1 MNTTETKKSKR
12 FVSLLIILLCVAL
25 CAGAT
30 YAYFTDTAENN
41 NNKIQAGNLKIDLQA
56 WDSRNGWYS
65 IADETD
71 PVFTKNLW
79 EPGYTDVKL
88 FRVVNQGDLAIEW
101 EARLESK
108 YEMGKLAKVIDVY
121 VLTSDQEISYPQ
133 DREAFSA
140 WGEPRGN
147 LYELFDNFP
156 ELIHGELKAKDDCA
170 YFGIAFRMRADADN
184 DYRNLELGEFDI
196 AIYAT
201 QLNHESDA
209 FGPEYDEDADLPE
222 SDPTKYA
229 KLIYTLSE
237 DEQYYIVSGLET
249 TEGEL
254 NIEIPE
260 YYKGLPVKEIGEKAF
275 FVYREE
281 MSEEVYDGCHIKSII
296 FPAQLERIGDMAFNS
311 CVMDEL
317 TVPAGVEIG
326 EMAFVHATIGELTI
340 LDGIES
346 VGLGAFYGLKS
357 DSITLPSTL
366 KSLSQQAFYE
376 CRIKEVIIPEGVESI
391 GFSAFAESYV
401 IERVVLPKSVKT
413 IDIGA
418 FGVCQNLAEVV
429 IPTDSLLTNIGS
441 NAFADC
447 DSLTY
452 IYIPEGVE
460 EIEQYTFAGSNLQ
473 SVVLPSNLKRI
484 GECAFASCD
493 MMQIIIP
500 ASVEYI
506 DYDAFNYC
514 RRLIEVYNLSSL
526 PIYAGS
532 EEHGGVA
539 YYADVVH
546 TSISSPSCLF
556 TGQNGYIFYAN
567 GSTCYLMGYVG
578 SETDLVFPQDCNG
591 YSYEIYMD
599 AFRFREDITS
609 ITLSNGITGIGSDAF
624 YYCTGLTSLTI
635 PASVI
640 YIGDYAF
647 SSCENLITVTFENN
661 CQLQTI
667 GESAFSSSG
676 LTSFIVPNTVTG
688 IGSCAFEWCTSLKT
702 VIIPSNVTYMGY
714 DVFYYCEG
722 AMIFCEVSSDNIPYD
737 WDPNWYGYRV
747 TVVWGWTGEEYTYT
761 FVTNNGSTI
770 SSITSSIAIELP
782 KLPHGDAYFTGWLDS
797 QGNEVDSPYFSQT
810 EHTLYA
816 RWMSEEEYLI
826 WCDGTSFK
834 KAMTAVEG
842 TQTVRSHDYYQYL
855 YYIFTPDET
864 HLYKFMAYGGYYQ
877 EAWIYNS
884 DLQQMEY
891 REISDGEFISITL
904 VAGETYYLKVRD
916 GDGMSFNLTIIKET
930 SLEEYF
936 AQAIPVSLNNE
947 YTAEITTVGLEVC
960 FAFTPET
967 NGTYTFESIGDSNT
981 YACLYDA
988 EQTLLD
994 SDSYSGVD
1002 DNFSIS
1008 RELIAGNTYYL
1019 MVRFNWELRTGSFP
1033 VIVK

>member
-12 FVSLLIILLCVAL
+12 FASLLIILLCLAL

-30 YAYFTDTAENN
+30 YAYFTDAVENG
-41 NNKIQAGNLKIDLQA
+41 NNKIQAGDLKIDLQT
-56 WDSRNGWYS
+56 WDSTNGWYS

-71 PVFTKNLW
+71 PVFTQDLW
-79 EPGYTDVKL
+79 EPGYTEVQL
-88 FRVVNQGDLAIEW
+88 FKVVNQGDLAIEW
-101 EARLESK
+101 EARFESR
-108 YEMGKLAKVIDVY
+108 YAIGKLAKVIDVY
-121 VLTSDQEISYPQ
+121 VLTSDQEISYPE
-133 DREAFSA
+133 DRAALAA
-140 WGEPRGN
+140 WGEPKGN
-147 LYELFDNFP
+147 LYDLYDNIP
-156 ELIHGELKAKDDCA
+156 ELINGELKAKDDCA

-201 QLNHESDA
+201 QLKHESDA
-209 FGPEYDEDADLPE
+209 FGPEYDENATLPE

-260 YYKGLPVKEIGEKAF
+260 YYRGLPVKEIGENAF

-281 MSEEVYDGCHIKSII
+281 MSEEVYDGCHIKSIV
-296 FPAQLERIGDMAFNS
+296 FPPQLERIGDMAFNC

-357 DSITLPSTL
+357 DNITLPSTL

-473 SVVLPSNLKRI
+473 SVVLPSNLKSI

-500 ASVEYI
+500 AGVEYI
-506 DYDAFNYC
+506 DYDAFANC
-514 RRLIEVYNLSSL
+514 MKLIEVYNLSSL
-526 PIYAGS
+526 NISAGS
-532 EEHGGVA
+532 EEHGYVA
-539 YYADVVH
+539 YYADVVR
-546 TSISSPSCLF
+546 TSTDVPSCFF
-556 TGQNGYIFYAN
+556 TDQNGYIFYAN
-567 GSTCYLMGYVG
+567 GCTCYLMGYVG
-578 SETDLVFPQDCNG
+578 SETNLVFPQDCNG
-591 YSYEIYMD
+591 YSYEIYVD
-599 AFRFREDITS
+599 AFKFREDITS
-609 ITLSNGITGIGSDAF
+609 VTLSNGITGIKESAF

-635 PASVI
+635 SASVI

-647 SSCENLITVTFENN
+647 SCCENLAMVTFENN

-667 GESAFSSSG
+667 GEFAFSYSG
-676 LTSFIVPNTVTG
+676 LTSVVVPGTVTG
-688 IGSCAFEWCTSLKT
+688 IGSYAFEGADLVSA
-702 VIIPSNVTYMGY
+702 IIPSSVTYMGY
-714 DVFYYCEG
+714 SVFNYSEGLMIYCEYTE
-722 AMIFCEVSSDNIPYD
+722 APYD
-737 WDPNWYGYRV
+737 WSWDWSGYES
-747 TVVWGWTGEEYTYT
+747 TVIWGWTGEEYTYT

-770 SSITSSIAIELP
+770 SSITSSISIKLP
-782 KLPHGDAYFTGWLDS
+782 TLPHGDAYFVGWLDS

-816 RWMSEEEYLI
+816 QWLSEEEYLI

-842 TQTVRSHDYYQYL
+842 TQTVKSHDYYQYL

-864 HLYKFMAYGGYYQ
+864 HLYKFMTSGGYYQ
-877 EAWIYNS
+877 DVWIYNS
-884 DLQQMEY
+884 NLQQMKY
-891 REISDGEFISITL
+891 REVSDGEFISITL

-936 AQAIPVSLNNE
+936 AQAIPMSLNNE
-947 YTAEITTVGLEVC
+947 YVAEIATIGQKVC

-967 NGTYTFESIGDSNT
+967 NGTYTFGSIGDFNT

-994 SDSYSGVD
+994 SDSYSGVE
-1002 DNFSIS
+1002 DNFSIT

-1019 MVRFNWELRTGSFP
+1019 VVCFDWAMGTGSFP